1 MAKKEMAK
9 KVSIEFNLKIPR
21 NDDHTFSLQVPV
33 TELAEDDN
41 PSVDG
46 VVDFVKRKIA
56 LSNNSVF
63 QLKVL
68 NGREIVA
75 AWKAAKKS

>member
-1 MAKKEMAK
+1 MAK

-21 NDDHTFSLQVPV
+21 NDDHTFSIQVPV
-33 TELAEDDN
+33 TELSDGDETPDVN
-41 PSVDG
+41 G
-46 VVDFVKRKIA
+46 VVNFVKRKLA
-56 LSNNSVF
+56 LGDGGLF

-75 AWKAAKKS
+75 AWKAAKKG